1 MQKQLEAKKENLE
14 KFKKESEDSNKNA
27 RLEIDQLKNKKTELN
42 SEKYTQVNNLS
53 NEGQKRKD
61 ENQKAH
67 EARMAQLQRRIDDL
81 RTELTTQKAE
91 NQAAEK
97 ALLVSYENAD
107 KTYRESLESYDAE
120 MRDKTKE
127 REEAVADEKEQ

>member
-1 MQKQLEAKKENLE
+1 MADQVELSNKRVKELQKQLEAKKENLE

-61 ENQKAH
+61 EN
-67 EARMAQLQRRIDDL
+67 
-81 RTELTTQKAE
+81 
-91 NQAAEK
+91 
-97 ALLVSYENAD
+97 
-107 KTYRESLESYDAE
+107 
-120 MRDKTKE
+120 
-127 REEAVADEKEQ
+127 

>member
-1 MQKQLEAKKENLE
+1 MADQVELSNKRVKELQKQLEAKKENLE

-67 EARMAQLQRRIDDL
+67 EARMA
-81 RTELTTQKAE
+81 
-91 NQAAEK
+91 
-97 ALLVSYENAD
+97 
-107 KTYRESLESYDAE
+107 
-120 MRDKTKE
+120 
-127 REEAVADEKEQ
+127 